1 MTIDK
6 GDEMTKFERF
16 VQITVMLM
24 YITLFI
30 AAIGGVIVGITF
42 VIGII

>member
-1 MTIDK
+1 MIDK

-16 VQITVMLM
+16 VQIVVMLM

-30 AAIGGVIVGITF
+30 AAIGGVIAGIIF